1 MSVTVNQ
8 RNRAVS
14 LKSIEAI
21 TSARAFSYK
30 KLFALP
36 GGLNVVDGSGSPFGE
51 DTDAGWWG
59 SALSDSDG
67 VLAEPAVLTYTG
79 RLSAYVF
86 KLVGINGNYPVDF
99 TISIYKNSVLLDTQS
114 IVGNSQESLEV
125 TLDKAYDI
133 DTYVL
138 TVTKISV
145 ANDVLKIATASFN
158 SSLSSFMKEPSRRIH
173 GMVEVLY
180 NNSIRD
186 NTVTGNEGAHG
197 SSVYSITDG
206 TQAYSD
212 KYFKLHDNN
221 LTGEYKV
228 IGEVSEVG
236 WWPKTMP
243 DSSGVYAVP
252 QTLSLQFSQRNLF
265 GLSIHCGPYGDL
277 YDYPVDFTITA
288 YTTTGTEV
296 VEVTGNASPIYTTNQ
311 LFRNVSRLDITISK
325 TSNPGRPCVIMYIPM
340 ESIMMY
346 YDKDL
351 IDINLLEELSFEDSL
366 ESLGGISANELTV
379 RFNNEDNSFYFNN
392 AQSPIAG
399 YIKKNRRIRA
409 WLGVEPFGNGEVLWS
424 PLGTFWTYSWD
435 VPVGSLVAKTVA
447 LDIIGLLNTVTY
459 YDHGVYRD
467 ITLYEAIEIVL
478 TSAKRKFDF
487 LEWEIDPALDEI
499 SIGTIWFEYDTY
511 AAALNK
517 IASCDFI
524 DIYSDRDGRIV
535 AKYKP
540 EQAATQDDV
549 WSNSTNVIHTTYPT
563 LYTAPA
569 NDIKVHITNVKLA
582 QEILLDTTVGET
594 VHAGDVRV
602 FKFNKIAHDASP
614 SVDATAKHTE
624 EWYSWGLIVT
634 FTSDGVFNSV
644 YVQGE
649 TLSVDNSSFVERVNS
664 EAILENGTVEC
675 EVLSDFIQDAG
686 HATRILKRMYDRSEV
701 SVYDAKV
708 TYRGD
713 IQLTLTNNIYLADG
727 IAPSNLYSIKRHQLN
742 WNGALSGTAELST
755 YAYVPEAP
763 AVDQIRFTIMQNDGG
778 EVTDRGTFMANSGTT
793 WAEWI
798 GSGYTFDDG
807 LRLIVSGGQIMHD
820 EGVYQLQYI
829 NDGDPVTSV
838 NGRAVS
844 SSDEII
850 AGTTYK
856 LQNLYL

>member
-21 TSARAFSYK
+21 TSARAFSYEK
-30 KLFALP
+30 RFALP

-59 SALSDSDG
+59 DTLSDSNG

-86 KLVGINGNYPVDF
+86 KLIGINGNYPVDF
-99 TISIYKNSVLLDTQS
+99 TISIYKNSTRLNTQS
-114 IVGNSQESLEV
+114 VVGNDKESLEI

-158 SSLSSFMKEPSRRIH
+158 SSISSFMKEPSRHIH

-186 NTVTGNEGAHG
+186 NTVTGNDGAHG

-206 TQAYSD
+206 TQAKSN
-212 KYFKLHDNN
+212 KYFKLYDNN
-221 LTGEYKV
+221 LTGKYKV
-228 IGEVSEVG
+228 IGEASEVG

-243 DSSGVYAVP
+243 DNSGVYTVP

-265 GLSIHCGPYGDL
+265 GLEIHCGPYGDL
-277 YDYPVDFTITA
+277 YDFPVDFTITA
-288 YTTTGTEV
+288 YTAAGTEV
-296 VEVTGNASPIYTTNQ
+296 VEVTGNASPIYTTDR
-311 LFRNVSRLDITISK
+311 LFRNVSQLDITISK

-340 ESIMMY
+340 ESVMMY

-379 RFNNEDNSFYFNN
+379 RFNNEDDSFYFNN

-409 WLGVEPFGNGEVLWS
+409 WLGVEPFNNGEVLWS

-435 VPVGSLVAKTVA
+435 VPVGSLVAKAVA

-467 ITLYEAIEIVL
+467 ITLYGAIEIVL

-569 NDIKVHITNVKLA
+569 NDIKVHVTSLKLA
-582 QEILLDTTVGET
+582 QEVLLDTTVGEL

-602 FKFNKIAHDASP
+602 FKFNKIAYAASP
-614 SVDATAKHTE
+614 SVDATAEHTE

-649 TLSVDNSSFVERVNS
+649 SLSVDNSSFVERVNS
-664 EAILENGTVEC
+664 EAMLENGTVEC
-675 EVLSDFIQDAG
+675 EVLSDFIQTAD
-686 HATRILKRMYDRSEV
+686 HATRILERMYDRSEA
-701 SVYDAKV
+701 SMYDAKV

-727 IAPSNLYSIKRHQLN
+727 IAPANLYSIKRHQLN

-755 YAYVPEAP
+755 YAYKPKAP
-763 AVDQIRFTIMQNDGG
+763 TANVVVEDDGAG
-778 EVTDRGTFMANSGTT
+778 NVEILSDSISVRDDGAGNVEITKAPSSWTVTDDGNGNVV
-793 WAEWI
+793 I
-798 GSGYTFDDG
+798 GG
-807 LRLIVSGGQIMHD
+807 
-820 EGVYQLQYI
+820 
-829 NDGDPVTSV
+829 
-838 NGRAVS
+838 
-844 SSDEII
+844 
-850 AGTTYK
+850 
-856 LQNLYL
+856 

>member
-21 TSARAFSYK
+21 TSARAFSYEK
-30 KLFALP
+30 RFALP

-59 SALSDSDG
+59 DTLSDSNG

-99 TISIYKNSVLLDTQS
+99 TISIYKNSTRLNTQS
-114 IVGNSQESLEV
+114 VVGNDKESLEI

-158 SSLSSFMKEPSRRIH
+158 SSISNFMKEPSRHIH

-186 NTVTGNEGAHG
+186 NTVTGNKGAHG

-206 TQAYSD
+206 TQAKSN
-212 KYFKLHDNN
+212 KYFKLYDNN
-221 LTGEYKV
+221 LTGKYKA
-228 IGEVSEVG
+228 IGDASEVG

-243 DSSGVYAVP
+243 DNSGIYTVP

-265 GLSIHCGPYGDL
+265 GLEIHCGPYGDL

-288 YTTTGTEV
+288 YTAAGTEV
-296 VEVTGNASPIYTTNQ
+296 VEVTGNASPIYTTDR
-311 LFRNVSRLDITISK
+311 LFRNVSQLDITISK

-340 ESIMMY
+340 ESVMMY

-379 RFNNEDNSFYFNN
+379 RFNNEDDSFYFNN

-409 WLGVEPFGNGEVLWS
+409 WLGVEPFNNGEVLWS

-435 VPVGSLVAKTVA
+435 VPVGSLVAKAVA

-569 NDIKVHITNVKLA
+569 NDIKVHVTSLKLA
-582 QEILLDTTVGET
+582 QEVLLDTTVGEL

-602 FKFNKIAHDASP
+602 FKFNKIAYDASP
-614 SVDATAKHTE
+614 SVDATAEHTE

-644 YVQGE
+644 YVQGGS
-649 TLSVDNSSFVERVNS
+649 LSVDNSSFVERVNS
-664 EAILENGTVEC
+664 EAMLENGTVEC
-675 EVLSDFIQDAG
+675 EVLSDFIQTAD
-686 HATRILKRMYDRSEV
+686 HATRILERMYDRSEA
-701 SVYDAKV
+701 SMYDAKV

-727 IAPSNLYSIKRHQLN
+727 IAPANLYSIKRHQLN

-755 YAYVPEAP
+755 YAYKPKAP
-763 AVDQIRFTIMQNDGG
+763 TDNVVIDDDGAG
-778 EVTDRGTFMANSGTT
+778 NVEISTGSLSVKDDGAGNVEITKAPSNWTVTDDGNGNVV
-793 WAEWI
+793 I
-798 GSGYTFDDG
+798 GG
-807 LRLIVSGGQIMHD
+807 
-820 EGVYQLQYI
+820 
-829 NDGDPVTSV
+829 
-838 NGRAVS
+838 
-844 SSDEII
+844 
-850 AGTTYK
+850 
-856 LQNLYL
+856 

>member
-1 MSVTVNQ
+1 M
-8 RNRAVS
+8 
-14 LKSIEAI
+14 
-21 TSARAFSYK
+21 
-30 KLFALP
+30 
-36 GGLNVVDGSGSPFGE
+36 
-51 DTDAGWWG
+51 
-59 SALSDSDG
+59 
-67 VLAEPAVLTYTG
+67 LTYTG

-99 TISIYKNSVLLDTQS
+99 TISIYKNSTRLNTQS
-114 IVGNSQESLEV
+114 VVGNDKESLEI

-158 SSLSSFMKEPSRRIH
+158 SSISNFMKEPSRHIH

-206 TQAYSD
+206 TQAKSN
-212 KYFKLHDNN
+212 KYFKLYDNN
-221 LTGEYKV
+221 LTGKYKV
-228 IGEVSEVG
+228 IGDASEVG

-265 GLSIHCGPYGDL
+265 GLEIHCGPYGDL

-288 YTTTGTEV
+288 YTTAGTEV
-296 VEVTGNASPIYTTNQ
+296 VEVTGNASPIYTTDR
-311 LFRNVSRLDITISK
+311 LFRNVSQLDITISK

-340 ESIMMY
+340 ESVMMY

-351 IDINLLEELSFEDSL
+351 IDINLLEELSFEDNL

-379 RFNNEDNSFYFNN
+379 RFNNEDDSFYFNN

-409 WLGVEPFGNGEVLWS
+409 WLGVEPFNNGEVLWS

-435 VPVGSLVAKTVA
+435 VPVGSLVAKAVA

-467 ITLYEAIEIVL
+467 ITLYEAIETVL

-487 LEWEIDPALDEI
+487 LEWEIDPALAEI

-569 NDIKVHITNVKLA
+569 NDIKVHVTSLKLA
-582 QEILLDTTVGET
+582 QEVLLDTTVGET
-594 VHAGDVRV
+594 VQAGDVRV
-602 FKFNKIAHDASP
+602 FKFNKIAYAASP
-614 SVDATAKHTE
+614 SVDATAEHTE

-649 TLSVDNSSFVERVNS
+649 SLSVDNSSFVERVNS
-664 EAILENGTVEC
+664 EAMLENGTVEC
-675 EVLSDFIQDAG
+675 EVLSDFIQTAD
-686 HATRILKRMYDRSEV
+686 HATRILERMYDRSEA
-701 SVYDAKV
+701 SMYDAKV

-727 IAPSNLYSIKRHQLN
+727 IAPANLYSIKRHQLN

-755 YAYVPEAP
+755 YAYKPKAP
-763 AVDQIRFTIMQNDGG
+763 TDNVVVEDDGAG
-778 EVTDRGTFMANSGTT
+778 NVEISTGSLSVKDDGAGNVEITKAPSSWTVTDDGNGNVV
-793 WAEWI
+793 I
-798 GSGYTFDDG
+798 GG
-807 LRLIVSGGQIMHD
+807 
-820 EGVYQLQYI
+820 
-829 NDGDPVTSV
+829 
-838 NGRAVS
+838 
-844 SSDEII
+844 
-850 AGTTYK
+850 
-856 LQNLYL
+856 

>member
-1 MSVTVNQ
+1 M
-8 RNRAVS
+8 
-14 LKSIEAI
+14 
-21 TSARAFSYK
+21 
-30 KLFALP
+30 
-36 GGLNVVDGSGSPFGE
+36 
-51 DTDAGWWG
+51 
-59 SALSDSDG
+59 
-67 VLAEPAVLTYTG
+67 
-79 RLSAYVF
+79 F

-99 TISIYKNSVLLDTQS
+99 TISIYKNSTRLNTQS
-114 IVGNSQESLEV
+114 IVGNSQESLEI

-133 DTYVL
+133 DKYVL

-158 SSLSSFMKEPSRRIH
+158 SSISSFMKEPSRHIH

-206 TQAYSD
+206 TQARSN
-212 KYFKLHDNN
+212 KYFKLYDNN
-221 LTGEYKV
+221 LTGTYKV
-228 IGEVSEVG
+228 IGDASEVG

-243 DSSGVYAVP
+243 DNSGVYTVP

-265 GLSIHCGPYGDL
+265 GLEIHCGPYGDL

-288 YTTTGTEV
+288 YTAAGTEV
-296 VEVTGNASPIYTTNQ
+296 VNVTGNASPIYTTDR
-311 LFRNVSRLDITISK
+311 LFRNVSQLDITISK

-340 ESIMMY
+340 ESVMMY

-409 WLGVEPFGNGEVLWS
+409 WLGVEPFNNGEVLWS

-435 VPVGSLVAKTVA
+435 VPVGSLVAKAVA

-467 ITLYEAIEIVL
+467 ITLYAAIELVL

-487 LEWEIDPALDEI
+487 LEWEIDPALDEV

-569 NDIKVHITNVKLA
+569 NDIKVHVTSLKLA
-582 QEILLDTTVGET
+582 QEVLLDTTVGET
-594 VHAGDVRV
+594 VQAGDVRV
-602 FKFNKIAHDASP
+602 FKFNKIAYAASP
-614 SVDATAKHTE
+614 SVDATAEHTE

-649 TLSVDNSSFVERVNS
+649 SLSVDNSSFVERVNS
-664 EAILENGTVEC
+664 EAMLENGTVEC
-675 EVLSDFIQDAG
+675 EVLSDFIQTAD
-686 HATRILKRMYDRSEV
+686 HATRILERMYDRSEA
-701 SVYDAKV
+701 SMYDAKV

-727 IAPSNLYSIKRHQLN
+727 IAPANLYSIKRHQLN

-755 YAYVPEAP
+755 YAYKPKAP
-763 AVDQIRFTIMQNDGG
+763 TDNVVVEDDGAG
-778 EVTDRGTFMANSGTT
+778 NVEILSDSISVKDDGAGNVEITKAPSGWTVTDDGNGNVV
-793 WAEWI
+793 I
-798 GSGYTFDDG
+798 GG
-807 LRLIVSGGQIMHD
+807 
-820 EGVYQLQYI
+820 
-829 NDGDPVTSV
+829 
-838 NGRAVS
+838 
-844 SSDEII
+844 
-850 AGTTYK
+850 
-856 LQNLYL
+856 

>member
-21 TSARAFSYK
+21 TSARAFSYEK
-30 KLFALP
+30 RFALP
-36 GGLNVVDGSGSPFGE
+36 GWLNVVDGSGSPFGE

-59 SALSDSDG
+59 DTLSDSNG

-99 TISIYKNSVLLDTQS
+99 TISIYKNSTRLNTQS
-114 IVGNSQESLEV
+114 VVGNDKESLEI

-158 SSLSSFMKEPSRRIH
+158 SSISNFMKEPSRHIH

-206 TQAYSD
+206 TQAKSN
-212 KYFKLHDNN
+212 KYFKLYDNN
-221 LTGEYKV
+221 LTGKYKV
-228 IGEVSEVG
+228 IGDASEVG

-265 GLSIHCGPYGDL
+265 GLEIHCGPYGDL

-288 YTTTGTEV
+288 YTTAGTEV
-296 VEVTGNASPIYTTNQ
+296 VEVTGNASPIYTTDR
-311 LFRNVSRLDITISK
+311 LFRNVSQLDITISK

-340 ESIMMY
+340 ESVMMY

-351 IDINLLEELSFEDSL
+351 IDINLLEELSFEDNL

-379 RFNNEDNSFYFNN
+379 RFNNEDDSFYFNN

-409 WLGVEPFGNGEVLWS
+409 WLGVEPFNNGEVLWS

-435 VPVGSLVAKTVA
+435 VPVGSLVAKAVA

-467 ITLYEAIEIVL
+467 ITLYEAIETVL

-487 LEWEIDPALDEI
+487 LEWEIDPALAEI

-569 NDIKVHITNVKLA
+569 NDIKVHVTSLKLA
-582 QEILLDTTVGET
+582 QEVLLDTTVGET
-594 VHAGDVRV
+594 VQAGDVRV
-602 FKFNKIAHDASP
+602 FKFNKIAYAASP
-614 SVDATAKHTE
+614 SVDATAEHTE

-649 TLSVDNSSFVERVNS
+649 SLSVDNSSFVERVNS
-664 EAILENGTVEC
+664 EAMLENGTVEC
-675 EVLSDFIQDAG
+675 EVLSDFIQTAD
-686 HATRILKRMYDRSEV
+686 HATRILERMYDRSEA
-701 SVYDAKV
+701 SMYDAKV

-727 IAPSNLYSIKRHQLN
+727 IAPANLYSIKRHQLN

-755 YAYVPEAP
+755 YAYKPKAP
-763 AVDQIRFTIMQNDGG
+763 TDNVVVEDDGAG
-778 EVTDRGTFMANSGTT
+778 NVEISTGSLSVKDDGAGNVEITKAPSSWTVTDDGNGNVV
-793 WAEWI
+793 I
-798 GSGYTFDDG
+798 GG
-807 LRLIVSGGQIMHD
+807 
-820 EGVYQLQYI
+820 
-829 NDGDPVTSV
+829 
-838 NGRAVS
+838 
-844 SSDEII
+844 
-850 AGTTYK
+850 
-856 LQNLYL
+856 

>member
-21 TSARAFSYK
+21 TSARTFSYEK
-30 KLFALP
+30 RFALP

-59 SALSDSDG
+59 DTLSDSNG

-99 TISIYKNSVLLDTQS
+99 TISIYKNSTRLNTQS
-114 IVGNSQESLEV
+114 IVGNDKESLEI

-158 SSLSSFMKEPSRRIH
+158 SSISSFMKEPSRHIH

-206 TQAYSD
+206 TQAKSN
-212 KYFKLHDNN
+212 KYFKLYDNN
-221 LTGEYKV
+221 LTGKYRV
-228 IGEVSEVG
+228 IGEASEVG

-243 DSSGVYAVP
+243 DNSGVYTVP

-265 GLSIHCGPYGDL
+265 GLEIHCGPYGDL

-288 YTTTGTEV
+288 YTAAGTEV
-296 VEVTGNASPIYTTNQ
+296 VEVTGNASPIYTTDR
-311 LFRNVSRLDITISK
+311 LFRNVSQLDITISK

-340 ESIMMY
+340 ESVMMY

-351 IDINLLEELSFEDSL
+351 IDISLLEELSFEDSL

-379 RFNNEDNSFYFNN
+379 RFNNEDDSFYFNN

-409 WLGVEPFGNGEVLWS
+409 WLGVEPFNNGEVLWS

-435 VPVGSLVAKTVA
+435 VPVGSLVAKAVA

-467 ITLYEAIEIVL
+467 ITLYGAIEIVL

-487 LEWEIDPALDEI
+487 LEWKIDPALDEI

-540 EQAATQDDV
+540 EQAAAQDDV

-569 NDIKVHITNVKLA
+569 NDIKVHVTSLKLA
-582 QEILLDTTVGET
+582 QEALLDTTVGEL

-602 FKFNKIAHDASP
+602 FKFNKIAYAASP
-614 SVDATAKHTE
+614 SVDATAEHTE

-649 TLSVDNSSFVERVNS
+649 SLSVDNSSFVERVNS
-664 EAILENGTVEC
+664 EAMLENGTVEC
-675 EVLSDFIQDAG
+675 EVLSDFIQTAD
-686 HATRILKRMYDRSEV
+686 HATRILERMYDRSEA
-701 SVYDAKV
+701 SMYDAKV

-727 IAPSNLYSIKRHQLN
+727 IAPANLYSIKRHQLN

-755 YAYVPEAP
+755 YAYKPKAP
-763 AVDQIRFTIMQNDGG
+763 TDNVVVEDDGAG
-778 EVTDRGTFMANSGTT
+778 NIEILSDSISVRDDGAGNVEITKAPSSWTVTDDGNGNVV
-793 WAEWI
+793 I
-798 GSGYTFDDG
+798 GG
-807 LRLIVSGGQIMHD
+807 
-820 EGVYQLQYI
+820 
-829 NDGDPVTSV
+829 
-838 NGRAVS
+838 
-844 SSDEII
+844 
-850 AGTTYK
+850 
-856 LQNLYL
+856 